1 MCLYTDRP
9 DSSNDAQSGSN
20 NEEERND
27 NTSHYPTNITATFS
41 SVYCGRRRLVFSVS
55 VKCCVAQSAVV
66 HKVCSQHVPKV
77 LASKLSLV
85 KGPAAIVNAA
95 T

>member
-1 MCLYTDRP
+1 M
-9 DSSNDAQSGSN
+9 
-20 NEEERND
+20 
-27 NTSHYPTNITATFS
+27 
-41 SVYCGRRRLVFSVS
+41 FSVS
-55 VKCCVAQSAVV
+55 VKCCVAQSAVVTNV